1 MSSSDAPSAGS
12 VGERARELLALGA
25 ARGVQLRVL
34 GGVAIALRASPQT
47 PPGLSR
53 PSNDLDLAVEEGAG
67 RRAGE
72 ILLDGGLV
80 ALSERFNTLHGHRR
94 LVFVGEQQADLKV
107 DVFVGDLEMCHTVP
121 LRGRLELDPL
131 TLTPTDLLLSKGQ
144 IVRLAPKDRLDL
156 YCLLWNHE
164 IDVGQAPS
172 AERLPEAAIDAGYI
186 AALCARDWG
195 WWRTLTANLDVC
207 RGELPG
213 ASLQQADSA
222 RIAERLSALEQA
234 IAAAPKSLRW
244 RARDRV
250 GERVRWFEEPEEIGG
265 VAGPRP
271 ALALAF
277 DGERDPGGHGL
288 QATLS
293 KLCIDGASIQ
303 HDTRRRDRVGRR
315 G

>member
-265 VAGPRP
+265 VAGP
-271 ALALAF
+271 
-277 DGERDPGGHGL
+277 
-288 QATLS
+288 
-293 KLCIDGASIQ
+293 
-303 HDTRRRDRVGRR
+303 DRL
-315 G
+315 